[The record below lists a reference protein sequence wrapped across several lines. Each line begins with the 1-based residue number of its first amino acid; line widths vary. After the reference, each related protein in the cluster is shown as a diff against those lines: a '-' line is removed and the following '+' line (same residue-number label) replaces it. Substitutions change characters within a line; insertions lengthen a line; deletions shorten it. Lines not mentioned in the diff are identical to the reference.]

1 MLIRKVYMKGLRLNM
16 NSRQLKYAIALYKS
30 LNFSHVAEQM
40 GISQPALSKQIL
52 NLESDLGVKL
62 FDRDTT
68 PLTVTPAGE
77 YFFNKAQKLL
87 YDEEQLLKSMSEFK
101 SKKRGRLTIGV
112 SPFRCQYLLPA
123 IIKKIRDK
131 YPNVQIVLHE
141 AESATLKKE
150 VAEGKYD
157 FAIVNLPVDETVL
170 DVTPIESDT
179 LVVAVPK
186 SLSASLPET
195 NGAVLKIGINQLKDI
210 PFVMVSRHQEMRQ
223 LFEKNCMRANF
234 EPNIAVQVIGIST
247 AWALCREGIGATLLP
262 LQFVKSAPAD
272 DTINLYALKHSIH
285 SRQPAIVVKKG
296 QQLSEYANYA
306 IGLFVK

>member
-1 MLIRKVYMKGLRLNM
+1 MNM
-16 NSRQLKYAIALYKS
+16 NSRQLKYAIAIYKS

-40 GISQPALSKQIL
+40 GISQPALSKQIH

-112 SPFRCQYLLPA
+112 SPFRCQYLMPP
-123 IIKKIRDK
+123 IIKKIREK
-131 YPNVQIVLHE
+131 YPDIQIVLRE
-141 AESATLKKE
+141 IESTTLKKE
-150 VAEGKYD
+150 AAQGKYD
-157 FAIVNLPVDETVL
+157 FAVVNLPVDESVL

-186 SLSASLPET
+186 VFSASLPKAD
-195 NGAVLKIGINQLKDI
+195 NSIPKIEINELKDT

-223 LFEKNCMRANF
+223 LFEKNCMRVNF
-234 EPNIAVQVIGIST
+234 EPNITVQVVGIST
-247 AWALCREGIGATLLP
+247 AWALCRAGIGATVLP
-262 LQFVKSAPAD
+262 LQFIKSTPAD
-272 DTINLYALKHSIH
+272 DSIDLYTLKHSIH

-306 IGLFVK
+306 IGLLVK